1 MRTRKAM
8 INVVVSILTFI
19 LGFLPGFIVRK
30 IFLDTLG
37 TELLGL
43 NSLYT
48 NIIGYLS
55 IVEMGIGTAI
65 IFSLYKPF
73 AEGDK
78 TKIKGYLNY
87 YSKFYKVAGLIILIL
102 GLLLVPILKVF
113 IKDNIN
119 MKDASIY
126 FILFLINTYI
136 SYLFS
141 YKLCIL
147 NVAQE
152 GYKISIAT
160 TISKI
165 LVAILQALLLIKYSS
180 LYIYI
185 LIQIVINLI
194 YYILMNLY
202 IDKKYNWLKNIKGKI
217 SLEEKDSL
225 IKNVKALFLH
235 KIGSIVVF
243 GTDNLVISA
252 FINLCAVSKVNSY
265 NMIISAVQGIIGNSM
280 NAITPSI
287 GNLLVEDNKKLAY
300 TVHKRI
306 FFLNFWVVSF
316 IIISLFNTIT
326 QFVKLWLG
334 DTQILSE
341 FTISIILV
349 NTYFQLMRSSVER
362 FKDGS
367 GNYYQDRYAA
377 FFEAIINLI
386 VSIML
391 VNIIGLPGVFLG
403 TFISNISVVFWIKP
417 KITYKYVFEKPLK
430 DYFKMYFKY
439 LLIAIIPL
447 IITNFLTYKIKYINS
462 IYMFVINCIINIFVI
477 NGLYLIFFW
486 NNKEFKYFK
495 SLIIKIFK
503 KNNNKFKMFIGLRD

>member
-1 MRTRKAM
+1 MRTKKAM
-8 INVVVSILTFI
+8 INVLVSILTFI

-78 TKIKGYLNY
+78 IKIKGYLDY
-87 YSKFYKVAGLIILIL
+87 YSKFYKIAGTLILIL

-113 IKDNIN
+113 IRDNIN

-152 GYKISIAT
+152 GYKISIGT

-165 LVAILQALLLIKYSS
+165 FIAIVQAILLLKYSNFY
-180 LYIYI
+180 LYIVT
-185 LIQIVINLI
+185 QIIINLV
-194 YYILMNLY
+194 YYIVMNLY
-202 IDKKYNWLKNIKGKI
+202 INKEYIWLKNTKGEI
-217 SLEEKDSL
+217 TSEEKESL
-225 IKNVKALFLH
+225 VKNVKALFLH
-235 KIGSIVVF
+235 KIGSVVVF
-243 GTDNLVISA
+243 GTDNLVISS
-252 FINLCAVSKVNSY
+252 FINLGAVAKVNSY
-265 NMIISAVQGIIGNSM
+265 NMIISAIQGMIGVSM

-287 GNLLVEDNKKLAY
+287 GNLLVENNKKLAY
-300 TVHKRI
+300 KVHKRI
-306 FFLNFWVVSF
+306 FFLNFWIVSF
-316 IIISLFNTIT
+316 ITISLFNTIT

-334 DTQILSE
+334 DSQVLST
-341 FTISIILV
+341 FTISIILI

-367 GNYYQDRYAA
+367 GNYHQDRYAA
-377 FFEAIINLI
+377 FFEASINLI
-386 VSIML
+386 SSIML
-391 VNIIGLPGVFLG
+391 VNIMGLPGVFIG
-403 TFISNISVVFWIKP
+403 TFISNLAVVFWIKP

-439 LLIAIIPL
+439 LIIAIIPL
-447 IITNFLTYKIKYINS
+447 IITNILTYRFKLINS
-462 IYMFVINCIINIFVI
+462 ISILVINCLINIVVI
-477 NGLYLIFFW
+477 NGIYLILFW
-486 NNKEFKYFK
+486 NNEEFRYFK
-495 SLIIKIFK
+495 NLIFNIIRSNFK
-503 KNNNKFKMFIGLRD
+503 KIPDKVNN